1 VARRLTVWGL
11 VCVLVG
17 GVLGAAGFA
26 APRVWDLLIDRPGPL
41 PAAEDILVP
50 HGTTT
55 GLAQVLRDDGVV
67 DTPLLFKAAAWVTIR
82 QGPLRAAEFAFPA
95 HASIA
100 QVLAILRTARPVQHP
115 LTIAE
120 GLTEQQISSVV
131 AHAGAMD
138 GTVPKV
144 EEGSVLPQTYDY
156 EYGASRSVMI
166 GRAQAAME
174 RLLDHAWTA
183 RAAGL
188 PLTSAHEA
196 LILAS
201 IVERETAKPEERAHV
216 AAVYLNRLR
225 QGMRLEADPTVIYAA
240 SNGAGSLDH
249 LLTKADLRV
258 DSPYNT
264 YRYAGL
270 PPGPI
275 CSPGRDSIEAVMHPA
290 VSDDLYFV
298 ADGTGGH
305 VFSRDYASHDAAVA
319 RWRGLNETKTKQ

>member
-1 VARRLTVWGL
+1 
-11 VCVLVG
+11 
-17 GVLGAAGFA
+17 
-26 APRVWDLLIDRPGPL
+26 
-41 PAAEDILVP
+41 
-50 HGTTT
+50 
-55 GLAQVLRDDGVV
+55 
-67 DTPLLFKAAAWVTIR
+67 
-82 QGPLRAAEFAFPA
+82 
-95 HASIA
+95 
-100 QVLAILRTARPVQHP
+100 VQHP

-120 GLTEQQISSVV
+120 GLTEQQISAVV

-138 GTVPKV
+138 GSVPKV

-166 GRAQAAME
+166 GRAQVAME
-174 RLLDHAWTA
+174 RLLESAWTG

-196 LILAS
+196 LIVAS
-201 IVERETAKPEERAHV
+201 IVERETARPEERPHV

-240 SNGAGSLDH
+240 SNGAGVLDH

-290 VSDDLYFV
+290 ASDDLYFV

-305 VFSRDYASHDAAVA
+305 VFSRDYASHDVAVA
-319 RWRGLNETKTKQ
+319 RWRGLNETKAKQ

>member
-1 VARRLTVWGL
+1 
-11 VCVLVG
+11 
-17 GVLGAAGFA
+17 
-26 APRVWDLLIDRPGPL
+26 LIDRPGPL
-41 PAAEDILVP
+41 PATEDIVVP

-67 DTPLLFKAAAWVTIR
+67 GTPLLFKAAAWVTIR

-95 HASIA
+95 HASIG

-120 GLTEQQISSVV
+120 GLTEQQISAVV

-138 GTVPKV
+138 GAVPKV

-156 EYGASRSVMI
+156 EYGASRSVVI

-174 RLLDHAWTA
+174 RLLDSAWVG

-188 PLTSAHEA
+188 PLTSPHEA
-196 LILAS
+196 VILAS
-201 IVERETAKPEERAHV
+201 IVERETAKPEERPHV

-240 SNGAGSLDH
+240 SNGAGVLDH
-249 LLTKADLRV
+249 LLTKAELRV

-275 CSPGRDSIEAVMHPA
+275 CSPGRDAIEAVLHPA
-290 VSDDLYFV
+290 ASDDLYFV

-305 VFSRDYASHDAAVA
+305 AFSRDFAAHDAAVA
-319 RWRGLNETKTKQ
+319 RWRGLNETKSK